1 MSAAHDI
8 SPRSAGPLNI
18 GILAGGGALPRLV
31 AESAISDGHRVHIV
45 GVEGEAGK
53 NISAFSH
60 SWMKWG
66 QVGRMFGH
74 FHDAGCTD
82 IVIIGS
88 VKRPDLKK
96 IRIDVGAIRSL
107 PTLLGI
113 LAGGDDAILSGIV
126 SVFEKNGL
134 RIRGAHE
141 IAPTLLAEEGL
152 LAGPQPTPADHID
165 IEKGMAVLTA
175 LGGHDVGQGVVV
187 AKRYVLGIEAAE
199 GTDELLRRANDL
211 RQWGNSWLQR
221 KRVGV
226 FVKTPK
232 PGQELR
238 VDMPTVGPQTV
249 RLVVD
254 AGLAGMAI
262 VAQRVLLVDR
272 EETIQL
278 ANEAG
283 VFILGM
289 PIGETPIDPSTS

>member
-8 SPRSAGPLNI
+8 SAMPGGPLSI

-31 AESAISDGHRVHIV
+31 AESAIADGHKVHIV
-45 GVEGEAGK
+45 GVEGEAGT
-53 NISAFSH
+53 NISAFPH
-60 SWMKWG
+60 DWMKWG

-74 FHDAGCTD
+74 FHAAGCTD

-96 IRIDVGAIRSL
+96 IRIDLGAIRSL

-152 LAGPQPTPADHID
+152 LAGPEPSEADYADID
-165 IEKGMAVLTA
+165 KGMAVLKA

-199 GTDELLRRANDL
+199 GTDELLRRSGDL

-226 FVKTPK
+226 LVKTPK

-238 VDMPTVGPQTV
+238 VDMPTVGPQTI
-249 RLVVD
+249 RLIVD
-254 AGLAGMAI
+254 AGLSGLAI
-262 VAQRVLLVDR
+262 TAHRVLLVDR
-272 EETIQL
+272 AETYRI
-278 ANEAG
+278 ANDAG

-289 PIGETPIDPSTS
+289 NDP